1 MKLLRYK
8 NFIKESIEEVDT
20 LLKNVDSPLNVAKL
34 QDLRLEFK
42 KGIIDA
48 TSHSSSFSSLA
59 SSNSDPDKDFN
70 EIQNELDL
78 LGFNFD
84 YIKKLFSKEV
94 DEVLGDF
101 KSFIEGYTYGNS
113 LDEMN
118 GIVDVYLFMLN
129 KKLNLNTKVYLGGEG
144 WSDMINTP
152 DTGYPGEEVI
162 LKYAYGYHRTKYGK
176 LLLSQVHMTPED
188 FEEEAF
194 YHLKRALTEELTYY
208 YETKELPRYFL
219 SIKKLHFGLP
229 SIIIHPDDFRE
240 LLDKSLISTE
250 NSLVFNIL
258 DFLDELFENYE
269 DKYDEGKEIVMG
281 IIEKWIS
288 HTLNNAFRILK
299 TLDKIELVENSVPV
313 RHLGG

>member
-1 MKLLRYK
+1 
-8 NFIKESIEEVDT
+8 
-20 LLKNVDSPLNVAKL
+20 
-34 QDLRLEFK
+34 
-42 KGIIDA
+42 
-48 TSHSSSFSSLA
+48 
-59 SSNSDPDKDFN
+59 
-70 EIQNELDL
+70 
-78 LGFNFD
+78 
-84 YIKKLFSKEV
+84 
-94 DEVLGDF
+94 
-101 KSFIEGYTYGNS
+101 
-113 LDEMN
+113 
-118 GIVDVYLFMLN
+118 
-129 KKLNLNTKVYLGGEG
+129 
-144 WSDMINTP
+144 
-152 DTGYPGEEVI
+152 
-162 LKYAYGYHRTKYGK
+162 
-176 LLLSQVHMTPED
+176 MTPED

-208 YETKELPRYFL
+208 YETKELPRYL

-229 SIIIHPDDFRE
+229 SITIEPDDFRE